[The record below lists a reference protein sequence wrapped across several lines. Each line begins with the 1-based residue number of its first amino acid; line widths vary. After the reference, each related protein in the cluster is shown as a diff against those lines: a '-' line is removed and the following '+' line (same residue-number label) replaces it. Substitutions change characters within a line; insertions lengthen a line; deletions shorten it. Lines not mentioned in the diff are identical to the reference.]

1 MGKIFCGF
9 DMSLTSSGI
18 AWNDGTDGDIE
29 LSAITIVTEPKTH
42 PIDLERYIYIV
53 DSAIKF
59 ISSGDNEICMACI
72 EDIFVPR
79 KGKGSPKVLIQ
90 LAALGYHMRITL
102 LKMGI
107 PFYIVAASQAKKF
120 TAGKGSAGKPKIIR
134 SVYSR
139 WGFKTKD
146 DNQADAI
153 GMSFLAESLWR
164 FGTKKG
170 IGDLTIPQHDAVL
183 SVFDNMRRYNTSW

>member
-1 MGKIFCGF
+1 
-9 DMSLTSSGI
+9 MSLTSSGI
-18 AWNDGTDGDIE
+18 AWNDGSDGDIE
-29 LSAITIVTEPKTH
+29 FDATTIVTAPKTH
-42 PIDLERYIYIV
+42 PNDLERYIYIV
-53 DSAIKF
+53 DSAIEF
-59 ISSGDNEICMACI
+59 ISSGDNEIAMACI

-90 LAALGYHMRITL
+90 LAAIGYHMRITL
-102 LKMGI
+102 LNMGI
-107 PFYIVAASQAKKF
+107 PFYIVSATQAKKF

-146 DNQADAI
+146 DNQADAL

-164 FGTKKG
+164 FGTKQD
-170 IGDLTIPQHDAVL
+170 IDDLTIPQHAAVL
-183 SVFDNMRRYNTSW
+183 SVFDTMRKYNIPW